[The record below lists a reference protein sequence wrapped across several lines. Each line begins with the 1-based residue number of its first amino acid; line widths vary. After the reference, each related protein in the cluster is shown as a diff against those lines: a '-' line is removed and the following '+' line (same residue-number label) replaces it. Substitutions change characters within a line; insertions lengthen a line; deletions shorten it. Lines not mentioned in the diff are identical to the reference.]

1 MEEVWKNI
9 KGYEGR
15 YKVSNKGRFLSLRYG
30 RKGKYQDR
38 KPRLLKKSINS
49 AGYYVVGLLGKQH
62 FVHRLVADA
71 FIPNPENKPCVDHI
85 DTNTLNNDLAN
96 LRWSTIKENVNN
108 PISREKRNQK
118 LWELLKGK
126 FGVDSNKHRKVYQ
139 YSLEGKFI
147 KEWGCMSDACRELG
161 INSSSMTK
169 NCQGLQTQAKGYIWK
184 YEYQADVSPALKTFK
199 PVLQINSQGDIVAEF
214 DSVSSAARHFGT
226 STGRICS
233 CLKGLTNT
241 CKGFKWKYK

>member
-1 MEEVWKNI
+1 MEEIWKDI

-15 YKVSNKGRFLSLRYG
+15 YMVSNKGRILSLKYG

-38 KPRLLKKSINS
+38 KSRLLHKSINS

-62 FVHRLVADA
+62 FVHRLIADA

-108 PISREKRNQK
+108 PISREKRNRR
-118 LWELLKGK
+118 LRELLKGK
-126 FGVDSNKHRKVYQ
+126 FGVESNKHRKVYQ

-147 KEWGCMSDACRELG
+147 KEWGCMSDACREYSIDSG
-161 INSSSMTK
+161 SMTK
-169 NCQGLQTQAKGYIWK
+169 NCQGLKKQAKGYIWK
-184 YEYQADVSPALKTFK
+184 YEYQD
-199 PVLQINSQGDIVAEF
+199 QMEI
-214 DSVSSAARHFGT
+214 
-226 STGRICS
+226 
-233 CLKGLTNT
+233 
-241 CKGFKWKYK
+241 